1 MSTFADG
8 FINSLPEELPEDL
21 LGFVLGRVN
30 SFVKWDVLR
39 FLKENAGVADTYAGI
54 ARYVGRSPEVVASQL
69 QEMAADGLLSVR
81 LLNGQE
87 LYSLTDDTRTLDL
100 IDRFHRGCHNRQ
112 FRLRVVY
119 HVAKSMC

>member
-8 FINSLPEELPEDL
+8 FIDSLPEELPEDL

-30 SFVKWDVLR
+30 SFVKWDILR

-54 ARYVGRSPEVVASQL
+54 ARYVGRSPDVVESQL
-69 QEMAADGLLSVR
+69 QEMAGDGLLSISI
-81 LLNGQE
+81 LNGQE
-87 LYSLTDDTRTLDL
+87 LYSLTGDSRTLDL
-100 IDRFHRGCHNRQ
+100 IDRFHRGCLNRQ